1 MKKLIVAILMS
12 LSVAAFAEE
21 FSWADFEVLVEKAYG
36 KSVYEVYGDEAYAA
50 CEYEGDWTHSRLK
63 RITINLGGTEDGAS

>member
-21 FSWADFEVLVEKAYG
+21 FSWADFEILVEKAYG

-50 CEYEGDWTHSRLK
+50 YEYYAE
-63 RITINLGGTEDGAS
+63 NPQCFFVEEAE

>member
-12 LSVAAFAEE
+12 LSVSVFAEE

-36 KSVYEVYGDEAYAA
+36 KSVYEVYGDKAEAAYEYYAKNPQCFFVEEA
-50 CEYEGDWTHSRLK
+50 E
-63 RITINLGGTEDGAS
+63 